1 MKIKLLFL
9 ALLALII
16 ASSCTIKQSIEYNED
31 LSGRHSLLFDMSEF
45 MEEMKGLYPEGET
58 EMNKD
63 SDIQESLNEL
73 STIFKSQEGVSNIQ
87 NINRSDEGI
96 FGFSFDF
103 ENTEALNSG
112 MATYLEN
119 DQAKE
124 KGKNNYYQKKK
135 TLALNFDKTSL
146 GSLGSELQSEEM
158 QMMLSSIDYKIEL
171 SFPFPIKKVDNPLYT
186 LSADRK
192 NLEASIALVALLDGS
207 ENLSAKIKW

>member
-135 TLALNFDKTSL
+135 TLVLNFDKTSL

>member
-1 MKIKLLFL
+1 MKIKLLFF

-31 LSGRHSLLFDMSEF
+31 LSGKHSLLFDMSEF

-135 TLALNFDKTSL
+135 TLVLNFDKTSL